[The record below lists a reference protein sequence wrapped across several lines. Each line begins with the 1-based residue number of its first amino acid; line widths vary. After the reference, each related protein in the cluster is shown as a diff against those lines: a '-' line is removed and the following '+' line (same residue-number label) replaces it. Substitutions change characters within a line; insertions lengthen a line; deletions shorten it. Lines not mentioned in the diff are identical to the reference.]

1 MKINPKLKLTLY
13 VVVQINFILVSFVL
27 YLLSYITIHKKSEDN
42 VELQQVERWLST
54 QPFNCCELW
63 MHFTHRIEF
72 VRKYFL
78 FLNSIHLSVFV
89 FLSSLQWC
97 VFTWGWGH
105 HSTLRNVFQ
114 METEILWYKL
124 HTIPSS
130 GCPVTRQIVGVAGIL
145 RGRKRGRKGEGIGD
159 GEGKLRGGER
169 DHLL

>member
-1 MKINPKLKLTLY
+1 MTISHIFFCIELKLSTVVTLITKLHDMKKMKMKINPKLKLTLY
-13 VVVQINFILVSFVL
+13 VVVQINFILVSFIL
-27 YLLSYITIHKKSEDN
+27 YLLSYITIHKKKEDN

-78 FLNSIHLSVFV
+78 FLNSIHRSVFV

-105 HSTLRNVFQ
+105 HC
-114 METEILWYKL
+114 W
-124 HTIPSS
+124 
-130 GCPVTRQIVGVAGIL
+130 C
-145 RGRKRGRKGEGIGD
+145 
-159 GEGKLRGGER
+159 ER
-169 DHLL
+169 FNQL